1 MPSSALC
8 CLSAFMISLSL
19 SSQREAYRISGRRY
33 TAGRPAGVGAKTVS
47 LLLALVYLMAP
58 AYLGNMAAPFVKY
71 WKGWNRPI
79 SERWLGAHKTVA
91 GFLLGVIVALGTA
104 FLQSAIDWKGSLV
117 DYAHWPALGLAL
129 GIGALGGDA
138 LKSLVKR
145 ARGIAPGKSWVP
157 FDQLDFAVGALALV
171 WPWARLG
178 WSDALLI
185 LAFTFVAD
193 IVVNH
198 AACAAALCR
207 GRRPRQEPANA
218 LA

>member
-1 MPSSALC
+1 
-8 CLSAFMISLSL
+8 
-19 SSQREAYRISGRRY
+19 
-33 TAGRPAGVGAKTVS
+33 VGAKTVS

-129 GIGALGGDA
+129 GNRRTGWRRVEEFGEAGAGY
-138 LKSLVKR
+138 S
-145 ARGIAPGKSWVP
+145 AR
-157 FDQLDFAVGALALV
+157 
-171 WPWARLG
+171 
-178 WSDALLI
+178 
-185 LAFTFVAD
+185 
-193 IVVNH
+193 
-198 AACAAALCR
+198 
-207 GRRPRQEPANA
+207 
-218 LA
+218 

>member
-1 MPSSALC
+1 
-8 CLSAFMISLSL
+8 
-19 SSQREAYRISGRRY
+19 
-33 TAGRPAGVGAKTVS
+33 VGAKTVS

-178 WSDALLI
+178 WRDVLLI

-198 AACAAALCR
+198 AAYRLGIR
-207 GRRPRQEPANA
+207 DTRW
-218 LA
+218 

>member
-1 MPSSALC
+1 
-8 CLSAFMISLSL
+8 
-19 SSQREAYRISGRRY
+19 
-33 TAGRPAGVGAKTVS
+33 
-47 LLLALVYLMAP
+47 MAP

-79 SERWLGAHKTVA
+79 SERWLGAHQTVA

-117 DYAHWPALGLAL
+117 DYANWPALGLAL
-129 GIGALGGDA
+129 GIGAPGGDA

-145 ARGIAPGKSWVP
+145 ARGIAPGKPWVP

-171 WPWARLG
+171 WPWATLG
-178 WSDALLI
+178 WSDVLLI

-193 IVVNH
+193 IVVNQASYRLGIRDTGARSFQRITGEKRVPLH
-198 AACAAALCR
+198 TRSR
-207 GRRPRQEPANA
+207 GRHDARQASPRAATLQE
-218 LA
+218 

>member
-1 MPSSALC
+1 
-8 CLSAFMISLSL
+8 
-19 SSQREAYRISGRRY
+19 
-33 TAGRPAGVGAKTVS
+33 
-47 LLLALVYLMAP
+47 MAP

-117 DYAHWPALGLAL
+117 DYANWPALGLAL

-145 ARGIAPGKSWVP
+145 ARGLVEGDPWLRNPAHAELRRALERDYHEAVELAPAG
-157 FDQLDFAVGALALV
+157 
-171 WPWARLG
+171 
-178 WSDALLI
+178 
-185 LAFTFVAD
+185 
-193 IVVNH
+193 
-198 AACAAALCR
+198 
-207 GRRPRQEPANA
+207 
-218 LA
+218 

>member
-1 MPSSALC
+1 M
-8 CLSAFMISLSL
+8 
-19 SSQREAYRISGRRY
+19 
-33 TAGRPAGVGAKTVS
+33 GAKTVS

-91 GFLLGVIVALGTA
+91 
-104 FLQSAIDWKGSLV
+104 
-117 DYAHWPALGLAL
+117 ALGLAL

-171 WPWARLG
+171 WPWAMLG
-178 WSDALLI
+178 WGDALLI

-198 AACAAALCR
+198 AAYRLGIR
-207 GRRPRQEPANA
+207 DTRW
-218 LA
+218 

>member
-1 MPSSALC
+1 
-8 CLSAFMISLSL
+8 
-19 SSQREAYRISGRRY
+19 
-33 TAGRPAGVGAKTVS
+33 
-47 LLLALVYLMAP
+47 
-58 AYLGNMAAPFVKY
+58 
-71 WKGWNRPI
+71 
-79 SERWLGAHKTVA
+79 VA

-178 WSDALLI
+178 WRDVLLI

-198 AACAAALCR
+198 AAYRLGIR
-207 GRRPRQEPANA
+207 DTRW
-218 LA
+218 